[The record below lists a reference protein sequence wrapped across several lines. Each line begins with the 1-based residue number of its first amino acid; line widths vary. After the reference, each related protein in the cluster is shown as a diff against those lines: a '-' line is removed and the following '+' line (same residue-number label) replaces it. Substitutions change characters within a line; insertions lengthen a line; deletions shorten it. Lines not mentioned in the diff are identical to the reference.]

1 VERGASQFIAY
12 PSRYNLWIYKKRRR
26 LVRFEARVGDM
37 TNVLYRSLVG
47 RHEGKKYVRDVG
59 VDETIIMKWIVKK

>member
-1 VERGASQFIAY
+1 M
-12 PSRYNLWIYKKRRR
+12 
-26 LVRFEARVGDM
+26 FEARVGDM

-59 VDETIIMKWIVKK
+59 VDETILIMKWIVKKLFVRLLAESSDPR